1 MSFIN
6 YLWQRSEYHTK
17 FSFIYFVGILVLL
30 TVAVTYESKN
40 LYMLSQGLLWFYI
53 AYLFGYEIAYKSL
66 REKYTQFQKEQNEL
80 FNNIKD
86 TK

>member
-1 MSFIN
+1 
-6 YLWQRSEYHTK
+6 
-17 FSFIYFVGILVLL
+17 
-30 TVAVTYESKN
+30 
-40 LYMLSQGLLWFYI
+40 MLSQGLLWFYI